1 MRVESAEEKKP
12 SIAELCFCAGI
23 LVGARDHELQD
34 YEVAREMV
42 DKVVV
47 SLLDMAEEEGNG
59 NRKGA

>member
-1 MRVESAEEKKP
+1 MRVESPKEKKP
-12 SIAELCFCAGI
+12 SSSELTFCVGI

-47 SLLDMAEEEGNG
+47 WLLDIAGEKE
-59 NRKGA
+59 